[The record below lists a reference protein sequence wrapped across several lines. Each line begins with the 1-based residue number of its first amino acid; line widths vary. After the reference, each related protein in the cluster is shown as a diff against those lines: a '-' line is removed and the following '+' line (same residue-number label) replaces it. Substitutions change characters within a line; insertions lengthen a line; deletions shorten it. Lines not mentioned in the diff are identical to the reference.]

1 MSIQQ
6 TRRLCLNIPLAGRVD
21 MHIQTAIR
29 GMLILTEQNKI
40 ESIVDWVTWMR
51 IDSFN
56 ISNTKNFDEILKTMN
71 NLRHFLNIILSN
83 KIILSHLKYK

>member
-1 MSIQQ
+1 
-6 TRRLCLNIPLAGRVD
+6 